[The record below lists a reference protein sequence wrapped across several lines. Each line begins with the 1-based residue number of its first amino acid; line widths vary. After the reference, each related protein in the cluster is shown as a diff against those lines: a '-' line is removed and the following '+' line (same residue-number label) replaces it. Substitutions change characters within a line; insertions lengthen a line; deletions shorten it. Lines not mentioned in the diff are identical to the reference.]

1 MGIHCK
7 GGFRA
12 GKYFAEVG
20 MGGLGRLS
28 FAMIPLKN
36 YTVPGLRVFT
46 ENPGVCEMA
55 SYVAATRV
63 PWGVT
68 SKKDTP
74 LTILPPAWTTDKL
87 LSWTEPVIK
96 RPFA

>member
-1 MGIHCK
+1 MSPAGIASHC
-7 GGFRA
+7 
-12 GKYFAEVG
+12 
-20 MGGLGRLS
+20 
-28 FAMIPLKN
+28 
-36 YTVPGLRVFT
+36 PGEAALPT
-46 ENPGVCEMA
+46 YSCSA
-55 SYVAATRV
+55 AAATRV